1 MTITHRADPDSGPDP
16 GRLGMRRGD
25 GADDPVTGP
34 MPAVDL
40 HDGRVR
46 VHVDKGITVVA
57 FDGGLDEAFAHQIRP
72 TLQRVLARA
81 HLLVVDLDQVALL
94 DEAGLAELERALDA
108 ATGGAERCVVVSRL
122 SGRMVLERWGVTEHT
137 AVFTSVADAL
147 QAKAFL
153 ANGYGDGWRP
163 SHQARR

>member
-1 MTITHRADPDSGPDP
+1 MTITHRADPDTGPDP
-16 GRLGMRRGD
+16 GRLGVRQGD

-46 VHVDKGITVVA
+46 VHVDRDVTVVA
-57 FDGGLDEAFAHQIRP
+57 LDGGLDEDFIRQIRP
-72 TLQRVLARA
+72 TLQRVLEAA
-81 HLLVVDLDQVALL
+81 HAVVVDLDQVALL
-94 DEAGLAELERALDA
+94 DEPGLAALERTLDA
-108 ATGGAERCVVVSRL
+108 VAAGAERCLVASRL
-122 SGRMVLERWGVTEHT
+122 SGRMVLERWGVSERT

-163 SHQARR
+163 SDEGRR

>member
-1 MTITHRADPDSGPDP
+1 MTTIHRADPHTGSDP
-16 GRLGMRRGD
+16 GRLGTRRGD

-46 VHVDKGITVVA
+46 VHVDKGVTVVTL
-57 FDGGLDEAFAHQIRP
+57 DGGLDPDFVAAIAP
-72 TLQRVLARA
+72 TLARVLAGA
-81 HLLVVDLDQVALL
+81 EAVVVDLEVTLL
-94 DEAGLAELERALDA
+94 DPEGFEALERTVHR
-108 ATGGAERCVVVSRL
+108 ATGGAERCVVASRL
-122 SGRMVLERWGVTEHT
+122 SGRMVLERWGVAERC

-147 QAKAFL
+147 QSLAFQ

-163 SHQARR
+163 SH